1 VASGEWRVA
10 SGEWRVVGSG
20 KKASVWDFFQHEFDI
35 LFFSVISVL
44 AVDKITG

>member
-1 VASGEWRVA
+1 VASGEWSDQV
-10 SGEWRVVGSG
+10 

-35 LFFSVISVL
+35 LFFSVISGL